1 MRNMLIQMKAR
12 SDLRA
17 SNDLSC
23 LQIVVVRA
31 RKSTLVNLGHSETRL
46 PEDGARFF
54 SYSTFHKSSDQ
65 DTSPRSVF

>member
-1 MRNMLIQMKAR
+1 MKKMLIQMKAR

-31 RKSTLVNLGHSETRL
+31 RKSTLLNLGRSETRL
-46 PEDGARFF
+46 PENGARFF
-54 SYSTFHKSSDQ
+54 SYSTFHKGSDQ